1 LSGVVRPT
9 GGAGRWLRIVAFAA
23 GVGVL
28 LGCAPRGGPGEP
40 VAPGPPEGEQST
52 VIKPPPQNT
61 IVSAN
66 GEGLVLPS
74 EALISQ
80 ALADASGRT
89 GLPLAALSVVESS
102 PRTWRDGSLGCPEPG
117 MNYTQALVPG
127 WRLVIRAG
135 EELLDYRMATRGTA
149 FMYCPPDRARDPGLT
164 NER

>member
-1 LSGVVRPT
+1 LSSAGRPT
-9 GGAGRWLRIVAFAA
+9 SGAGRWLHLVALAA

-28 LGCAPRGGPGEP
+28 LGCAPRGGAGDPAVPGSPEREP
-40 VAPGPPEGEQST
+40 SATTGLPPDAA
-52 VIKPPPQNT
+52 V
-61 IVSAN
+61 VSAN
-66 GEGLVLPS
+66 GDGLVLPS
-74 EALISQ
+74 EPLLSA
-80 ALADASGRT
+80 ALADASRRT
-89 GLPLAALSVVESS
+89 GVPVDALTVVESS

-149 FMYCPPDRARDPGLT
+149 FMFCPPDRAEDPGLT